1 MSTRSE
7 AVSNAGRV
15 LAATRAAQAQMTPR
29 EQAEAAWEPTCGK
42 TVEDIEDQ
50 IRDQRGLPRI
60 NRRAKTA

>member
-1 MSTRSE
+1 MTTRSE
-7 AVSNAGRV
+7 SVAAAGRA
-15 LAATRAAQAQMTPR
+15 LAATRAAQAGMTPR

-42 TVEDIEDQ
+42 TVEDLEDQ